1 MSFRLDIETGND
13 SFADQPELEIARL
26 LRQSAENVEAGALC
40 ENLSDLNGNPV
51 GFWRL
56 DMEAD
61 A

>member
-1 MSFRLDIETGND
+1 MSFRLTLETGNN
-13 SFADQPELEIARL
+13 SFTDQPGIECARL
-26 LRQSAENVEAGALC
+26 LRQAAKNVEAGALC